1 MSSYLNAEDAESL
14 TQRLIDW
21 FTHSARQL
29 PWRRRNDAYGI
40 WISEI
45 MLQQTQVVTV
55 VDYWNRWMIRFPTVV
70 DLAAAEESEVFE
82 VWQGLGYYSRARNIM
97 KAAQVIVNERHG
109 QIPTNHAELLGLPGI
124 GPYTA
129 GAIASIA
136 FGLPKP
142 ILDGNVTRVLCRLLA
157 IHQDIKAAS
166 TQKLLWKLAEQLV
179 ETAHHLSKIP
189 KEVNNPCGT
198 LNQALMELGAT
209 VCTPKKPR
217 CPACP
222 VRSFCRAEKNHAA
235 ESFPVTIK
243 KAPPTALHFQTLV
256 LVQDRS
262 FLMRQAPEDA
272 RWNQGLW
279 EFPRREISDP
289 VGLMKNQQPQDV
301 DKHHDHNLVSNG
313 EWEFAND
320 FIKSTEA
327 ETHWKHLGSIR
338 HSITRYKITLQL
350 YMKQLDWLQKPAT
363 TRRGR
368 PSQEKLKETFNSW
381 KEHSRSSALPADSE
395 SGWRWVSVE
404 EVEKLPLSSAQ
415 RKIAR
420 LARQKLDSPFL
431 LSELS

>member
-1 MSSYLNAEDAESL
+1 MLVSSYLNATDCDSL
-14 TQRLIDW
+14 ALRLINW
-21 FTHSARQL
+21 FTHAARQL
-29 PWRRRNDAYGI
+29 PWRNRNDAYGI

-45 MLQQTQVVTV
+45 MLQQTQVATV

-70 DLAAAEESEVFE
+70 ALAAAEESEVFE

-109 QIPTNHAELLGLPGI
+109 EIPGNHAELLDLPGI

-142 ILDGNVTRVLCRLLA
+142 LLDGNVTRVLCRLLA
-157 IHQDIKAAS
+157 IQQDAKATS

-179 ETAHHLSKIP
+179 ETANGLSTIP

-222 VRSFCRAEKNHAA
+222 VGSFCRANKTNTA

-243 KAPPTALHFQTLV
+243 KAPPTVLHFQTLV
-256 LVQDRS
+256 LFQDRS
-262 FLMRQAPEDA
+262 FLMRQAPKDA

-279 EFPRREISDP
+279 EFPRREISNPESLNNPHTQGYAKRSAP
-289 VGLMKNQQPQDV
+289 VL
-301 DKHHDHNLVSNG
+301 NG
-313 EWEFAND
+313 EWEFADD
-320 FIKSTEA
+320 FIKITEA
-327 ETHWKHLGSIR
+327 ENNWNHLGSIR
-338 HSITRYKITLQL
+338 HSITRFKITLQV
-350 YMKQLDWLQKPAT
+350 YMKQLDCLNRPPAT
-363 TRRGR
+363 GRGDS
-368 PSQEKLKETFNSW
+368 SQEKLKEIYNASGYFSGSN
-381 KEHSRSSALPADSE
+381 ELRADSK
-395 SGWRWVSVE
+395 SGWRWTPVE

-420 LARQKLDSPFL
+420 LAMQRLDSPFL
-431 LSELS
+431 LNELS